1 MTLMDKANLARIG
14 FREWLGGL
22 GRLGKGLL
30 IGALALCVAVPFG
43 IIRGCKAPP
52 PAVTVVPK
60 KVPAVKKRAV
70 VKKAPTPSKARPTPQ
85 LKKSEA
91 RSPARGVPEVQP
103 RFVPDQ
109 RWGS

>member
-43 IIRGCKAPP
+43 IIRGCKQGVAPP
-52 PAVTVVPK
+52 VV
-60 KVPAVKKRAV
+60 A
-70 VKKAPTPSKARPTPQ
+70 VKKAPVKKAAPKKAPAAAPVKKSPVSKVTPTP
-85 LKKSEA
+85 
-91 RSPARGVPEVQP
+91 RGVPASTP
-103 RFVPDQ
+103 RFDVPEW
-109 RWGS
+109 RM